1 MDLYRMVVDLPYDEQ
16 PVNLKQGYSAGMGAW
31 ELDHVGDNP
40 MTWNHLS
47 VSGRQKNK
55 PEYLSEFEL
64 AHELADMIQA
74 RYKRKRLNRQVR
86 IERVT
91 QGSLSVFQHKKAI
104 SAAQANDAK
113 AREILKI

>member
-1 MDLYRMVVDLPYDEQ
+1 
-16 PVNLKQGYSAGMGAW
+16 
-31 ELDHVGDNP
+31 

-47 VSGRQKNK
+47 ASGRQKNK

-64 AHELADMIQA
+64 AHELADRFQA

-113 AREILKI
+113 ARENLTGQILMSFVGSLPSDDQLSRIGRVQVGIGRGTG